1 MSEKRLHSTTNF
13 EGGEECR
20 EEVSP
25 HGCSTG
31 LFTFVLKFLLRN
43 LVSLDSG
50 AANGARSP
58 PETPKSRLG
67 DHLCHDFGRVGEVD
81 QVEDNDRQE

>member
-1 MSEKRLHSTTNF
+1 LECLLALEGWVGVRWTGVLSKKYLHLSTSF
-13 EGGEECR
+13 EGGEER
-20 EEVSP
+20 QEEVSP

-31 LFTFVLKFLLRN
+31 LFAFILKFLLRN

-58 PETPKSRLG
+58 LETPRS
-67 DHLCHDFGRVGEVD
+67 
-81 QVEDNDRQE
+81 